1 MKILNF
7 GSCNIDLVYSLD
19 HIVRVGETETTAKM
33 ETFPGGK
40 GLNQSIALA
49 RAGMQVFHAGCV
61 GSDGDMLLDLLQSS
75 GVDVSHVARVDSKN
89 GHAIIQVSAKGE
101 NSIFLYPG
109 SNERVSCEMVDEV
122 LSHFEADDFLLLQNE
137 ISNVDYIVKKA
148 YERGMRIIFNP
159 SPINES
165 ISSINFGMLSY
176 LILNEVEAQEIGGGE
191 TPEENLLFLRKAYP
205 SLHLVLTLGEEGSVY
220 ADANSEV
227 RQAAFCVQA
236 MDTTAAG
243 DTFTGFFVAEI
254 AKGSTPKEALRMAS
268 AAAAL
273 AVSRKGAAPS
283 IPVYDEVVEALQT
296 LKSNATGHKDE
307 TLRRQI
313 EDYLTTNVKTATL
326 QGLAAH
332 LGYSAV
338 YTGALV
344 KRLTGSPFS
353 KLVQSK
359 KCSVAADL
367 LANTERSVA
376 EIIRDVGY
384 ENESFFRKLFE
395 ERYGKNPLE
404 FRKKENKTHDE

>member
-7 GSCNIDLVYSLD
+7 GSCNLDFVYSLD
-19 HIVRVGETETTAKM
+19 HIVRVGETESTTGM
-33 ETFPGGK
+33 EIFPGGK

-49 RAGMQVFHAGCV
+49 RAGMQVYHAGCV
-61 GSDGDMLLDLLQSS
+61 GSDGDMLLELLQSS

-89 GHAIIQVSAKGE
+89 GHAIIQVSTKGE

-109 SNERVSCEMVDEV
+109 SNEMVTGEMVDEV
-122 LSHFEADDFLLLQNE
+122 LSHFAADDLLLLQNE
-137 ISNVDYIVKKA
+137 ISNVDAIVKKA
-148 YERGMRIIFNP
+148 HERGMRIIFNP
-159 SPINES
+159 SPINER
-165 ISSINFGMLSY
+165 IAHIDFGMLSY
-176 LILNEVEAQEIGGGE
+176 LILNEVEAREIGGGE
-191 TPEENLLFLRKAYP
+191 TPEENLCYLRRTYP
-205 SLHLVLTLGEEGSVY
+205 NLRVVLTLGEEGSVY
-220 ADANSEV
+220 ADSLCEV
-227 RQAAFCVQA
+227 RQAAFSVPVV
-236 MDTTAAG
+236 DTTAAG

-254 AKGSTPKEALRMAS
+254 AKKSTPKEALRMAS

-283 IPVYDEVVEALQT
+283 IPVYAEVIEAQKT
-296 LKSNATGHKDE
+296 LKSNSHAHKDE

-313 EDYLTTNVKTATL
+313 EDYLAANVKTASL
-326 QGLAAH
+326 QGLAAD

-344 KRLTGSPFS
+344 KRLTGSSFS
-353 KLVQSK
+353 KLLQSK

-367 LANTERSVA
+367 LVRTERSVA

-395 ERYGKNPLE
+395 EKYGKKPLE
-404 FRKKENKTHDE
+404 FRKKENKTHDK